1 MLFSGKYTLLD
12 DDTEEREKIEASQK
26 VAKLQ
31 NEVTAVRTEL
41 TKLTEIMEAFLVTQV
56 NS

>member
-41 TKLTEIMEAFLVTQV
+41 TKLTEMMEAFLVTQV

>member
-12 DDTEEREKIEASQK
+12 DDTGEREKIEESQK